1 MITGLIAVLILV
13 VVLPASASNGE
24 WGTFWIFIG
33 IAAFVLVLGSAFRT
47 TNRAYGNFIDYWA
60 NGVRPEGR
68 KGAARPRSRQSTTA
82 GFSIRPNEPSN
93 RELRDAAAKRAAFKE
108 RLASG
113 EERLSS
119 AVPAGENPNL
129 PLRVCHYCG
138 RAVHAGGTRSRT
150 AYGTRIE
157 YVCPKCGNVNWTQ
170 LGA

>member
-33 IAAFVLVLGSAFRT
+33 VAAFVLVLGSAFRT

-60 NGVRPEGR
+60 NGVRPEDK
-68 KGAARPRSRQSTTA
+68 KGAAQPRSRQSTAA
-82 GFSIRPNEPSN
+82 GFSIRPNEPSK
-93 RELRDAAAKRAAFKE
+93 REEREAAAKRAAFKA

-113 EERLSS
+113 EERLSGPGVS
-119 AVPAGENPNL
+119 GENPNL

-138 RAVHAGGTRSRT
+138 RAVRASGSRANT
-150 AYGTRIE
+150 AYGSRIE
-157 YVCPKCGNVNWTQ
+157 YICPKCGNVNWTQ

>member
-1 MITGLIAVLILV
+1 MITGLIALLILV

-33 IAAFVLVLGSAFRT
+33 VAAFVLVRGGAFRT
-47 TNRAYGNFIDYWA
+47 TNRAYGNFVDYWA
-60 NGVRPEGR
+60 NGVRPEDR
-68 KGAARPRSRQSTTA
+68 KKASVSRKRSAVGYSTRPS
-82 GFSIRPNEPSN
+82 EPSN

-119 AVPAGENPNL
+119 AVPAGENPNM

-138 RAVHAGGTRSRT
+138 RAVRAGGTRSVT